1 VYETPGFADYFFA
14 ATPIREIA
22 ELNIGSRPAKRPG
35 SGGGARAIE
44 GLRAI
49 PWGFS
54 WGQARVALPG
64 WCGFGSGVMNFL
76 GAESDAGH
84 AKRLALLR
92 RMHKQ
97 WPFFRTLLSNLDMV
111 LAKTDLGLAARY
123 VDLVE
128 DKKLGKR
135 IFAAV
140 KAEYERTESALAL
153 ITGETQRLQSNPAL
167 ARSIAHRFPYIEPLN
182 HLQVE
187 LMRRYRA
194 LSTADRADPDKIE
207 RLQRGIHL
215 SINGIAAGL
224 RNTG

>member
-1 VYETPGFADYFFA
+1 
-14 ATPIREIA
+14 
-22 ELNIGSRPAKRPG
+22 
-35 SGGGARAIE
+35 
-44 GLRAI
+44 
-49 PWGFS
+49 
-54 WGQARVALPG
+54 
-64 WCGFGSGVMNFL
+64 
-76 GAESDAGH
+76 
-84 AKRLALLR
+84 
-92 RMHKQ
+92 MHKQ

-111 LAKTDLGLAARY
+111 LAKSDLSLAARY

-140 KAEYERTESALAL
+140 KAEFEATETAVTL
-153 ITGETQRLQSNPAL
+153 ITGDKERLASNPAL

-187 LMRRYRA
+187 LMRRYRS
-194 LSTADRADPDKIE
+194 LSNSDRAEKLE